1 MGGESDS
8 REVSRI
14 LRAAERGDAADLGT
28 LFRLVYGR
36 LRAIAARHM
45 AGERDGH
52 TLQATALV
60 HEAYLKLVGGEPVP
74 WEGKAQFYAAAA
86 SAMRRILIDHAR
98 GKRRVKRG
106 GERRRIP
113 LDALDLASRDDFEEI
128 VSVDEAVRRL
138 QGRDERL
145 ARLVELR
152 FYAGLSAK
160 ETAEVL
166 GVTDRQVRR
175 DWVLA
180 RAWLQRELSGG

>member
-1 MGGESDS
+1 
-8 REVSRI
+8 
-14 LRAAERGDAADLGT
+14 
-28 LFRLVYGR
+28 
-36 LRAIAARHM
+36 
-45 AGERDGH
+45 
-52 TLQATALV
+52 
-60 HEAYLKLVGGEPVP
+60 VP

>member
-1 MGGESDS
+1 
-8 REVSRI
+8 
-14 LRAAERGDAADLGT
+14 
-28 LFRLVYGR
+28 
-36 LRAIAARHM
+36 
-45 AGERDGH
+45 
-52 TLQATALV
+52 
-60 HEAYLKLVGGEPVP
+60 
-74 WEGKAQFYAAAA
+74 
-86 SAMRRILIDHAR
+86 MRRILIDHAR

-160 ETAEVL
+160 ETAEGPRGDGPTGSSGL
-166 GVTDRQVRR
+166 GAGPRVAAAGALGRVIWTPAAGSARR
-175 DWVLA
+175 SCST
-180 RAWLQRELSGG
+180 RP